1 MSKVEIKQETHE
13 AGGHQ
18 VDVLQLAGQL
28 DAHTFN
34 TLQTELEGLVTAD
47 TPRVVLDFSG
57 LEYISSA
64 GLAVLKKMSRE
75 FRAKEGDIRL
85 AALPLKIKNV
95 ISLLGFD
102 QVIQVH
108 DDVDKA
114 LASFSE

>member
-1 MSKVEIKQETHE
+1 MSSVEIKRETRQ
-13 AGGHQ
+13 ANGHA
-18 VDVLQLAGQL
+18 VELLQLEGQL

-34 TLQTELEGLVTAD
+34 TLQAELEGIVAAD
-47 TPRVVLDFSG
+47 QPRVVLDFAK

-75 FRAKEGDIRL
+75 FRAKDGDIRL
-85 AALPLKIKNV
+85 AALPQKIMNV

-108 DDVDKA
+108 PDVDAA
-114 LASFSE
+114 LASFSA